1 MSRLHLDR
9 MEYFDGLAEKWDAH
23 NPHDPAKLEY
33 IAGLLGLKPGQTVL
47 DAGSGTGVMI
57 PYLAR
62 AVGTSGSVVAVDY
75 SAGMIAEAK
84 RKHPGNEYPS
94 VRFEVRDVNDM
105 PMQGEYDAIMCYS
118 VFPHFADQQA
128 TIIHLAAGLRSRG
141 KLMVAHSESRE
152 AINRMHME
160 SSEHVH
166 DDFLP
171 PMSEIRQMM
180 QTARLKV
187 IKEIDDSA
195 IFLIMAEPREYE
207 NAKIENGK

>member
-1 MSRLHLDR
+1 